1 MVTNEY
7 RFSDSKIIINPN
19 NLPTRFTNRQII
31 AVWPPN
37 FLDEIAE
44 RSNKL
49 FKYVSLDMY
58 KNRTGNSFRDEG
70 FYEGYVDFISSIDA
84 TPEIDTPY
92 ILIDGY
98 GDVLEALRETKMNYI
113 LYTPMTVYSITKPYG
128 LDPDQFNDIMVSQT
142 NVSFMHIMSNI
153 PVDLFIINNIGL
165 MQSAIMGILDIAI
178 HDREELNN
186 QEGGLYNMTL
196 YMDKIK

>member
-1 MVTNEY
+1 
-7 RFSDSKIIINPN
+7 
-19 NLPTRFTNRQII
+19 
-31 AVWPPN
+31 
-37 FLDEIAE
+37 
-44 RSNKL
+44 
-49 FKYVSLDMY
+49 MY
-58 KNRTGNSFRDEG
+58 LSICIKNRTGNSFRDEG

>member
-58 KNRTGNSFRDEG
+58 KNRTGNSFSDEG

-165 MQSAIMGILDIAI
+165 MQSTIMGILDIAI

-186 QEGGLYNMTL
+186 PEGGLYNMTL